1 MSMSKRLQIVVQDE
15 ELEQL
20 RHAAAREGLT
30 LSEWARRVL
39 HRARETQGGPTRDRK
54 LAALDRGL
62 ACGHP
67 TADVEEMLAE
77 IEQGRDLR

>member
-30 LSEWARRVL
+30 LSELARRVL
-39 HRARETQGGPTRDRK
+39 HRARAVPPGTESWRRWT
-54 LAALDRGL
+54 
-62 ACGHP
+62 
-67 TADVEEMLAE
+67 
-77 IEQGRDLR
+77 GR